1 MSRLL
6 ERLESG
12 PVVVAD
18 GGTGALLSAAVP
30 RLRCP
35 EEANLKAP
43 EAVVGVHLGFIRA
56 GAELIETNTFG
67 ANRRKLSAQYLD
79 DRLQEII
86 ERGVKLA
93 REARDVSGADVFIA
107 GSIGPLGDLEG
118 SRDAEDG
125 YEVFCEQARHL
136 ESRGVDLFI
145 VETFFELDE
154 LETAIRAVRSVST
167 LPIVA
172 QLTFDEDAQTLAG
185 VSGNEAIERLKDA
198 GVVAIGANCGVGPA
212 AALAAVA
219 EMAGRGDGV
228 ALTAQPNVGLPSRS
242 GGRLIYP
249 NATPDYFAEF
259 AAQARDL
266 GARIIGGCCGTTPAQ
281 IAAIREAL
289 DERREPG
296 VPLVTLE
303 RDTFAP
309 AAKPA
314 AKTRT
319 ELQTMLEAG
328 EWVVSVELDPP
339 KGTNM
344 EGMLRVARTLK
355 DSGAVHV
362 VDINDNPMA
371 RARLSALMSAVM
383 IERTVGL
390 ETIPHVTPRDAS
402 AMGIQSQL
410 LGAHAEGIRNILA
423 VTGDPPHV
431 GDYPGTSGVYDVD
444 AIGLTGILSRLN
456 EGQDFSGKSI
466 DAPASFYVGVAVN
479 PSAEDL
485 ATEIDR
491 FREKVEAGAQFAM
504 TQALFDIAYLDR
516 FLEEIGGESPIP
528 LLVGVWPVRS
538 LQLAVRLHNEVPGI
552 TVPDHV
558 LKRLEAAGADAARV
572 GLEIGRELMEG
583 ARTRAAGIYVIPPF
597 KEPEAALDLL
607 LGS

>member
-1 MSRLL
+1 
-6 ERLESG
+6 
-12 PVVVAD
+12 
-18 GGTGALLSAAVP
+18 VP

-35 EEANLKAP
+35 EEANVRAP
-43 EAVVGVHLGFIRA
+43 EAVVSLHVGYIRA

-67 ANRRKLSAQYLD
+67 ANRRKLSALLLD
-79 DRLQEII
+79 DQLEDIVQS
-86 ERGVKLA
+86 GVKLA
-93 REARDVSGADVFIA
+93 REAREVSGRPVLIA
-107 GSIGPLGDLEG
+107 GAIGPLGDLEG
-118 SRDAEDG
+118 SSGAENT
-125 YEVFCEQARHL
+125 YEVFAEQARLL
-136 ESRGVDLFI
+136 EGRGVDLFM
-145 VETFFELDE
+145 VETFFDLGE
-154 LETAIRAVRSVST
+154 LETAIQAVRDVSS

-172 QLTFDEDAQTLAG
+172 QLTFDEDAETLAG
-185 VSGNEAIERLKDA
+185 VSAHDAFERLQALD
-198 GVVAIGANCGVGPA
+198 VVAIGANCGVGPV
-212 AALAAVA
+212 AALAALS
-219 EMAGRGDGV
+219 EMSGRGDGIV
-228 ALTAQPNVGLPSRS
+228 LTAQPNVGLPARS
-242 GGRLIYP
+242 GGRLVYP

-289 DERREPG
+289 EERREPS

-303 RDTFAP
+303 RDVLAP

-314 AKTRT
+314 PKTRT
-319 ELQTMLEAG
+319 QLQTMLEAG
-328 EWVVSVELDPP
+328 QWVVSVELDPP

-344 EGMLRVARTLK
+344 DGMLRVSRTLK
-355 DSGAVHV
+355 DSGSVHV

-423 VTGDPPHV
+423 VTGDPPHI

-456 EGQDFSGKSI
+456 EGHDFSGKAI
-466 DAPASFYVGVAVN
+466 DAPTSFYIGVAVN
-479 PSAEDL
+479 PSADDL
-485 ATEIDR
+485 ATEVER
-491 FREKVEAGAQFAM
+491 FRQKVEAGAQFAM

-516 FLEEIGGESPIP
+516 FLEELGGESPIP
-528 LLVGVWPVRS
+528 ILVGIWPVRS

-552 TVPDHV
+552 TVPDPV
-558 LKRLEAAGADAARV
+558 LKRLEDAGADAARV
-572 GLEIGRELMEG
+572 GLEIGRALMEDTR
-583 ARTRAAGIYVIPPF
+583 ARAAGIYVIPPF

-607 LGS
+607 RG